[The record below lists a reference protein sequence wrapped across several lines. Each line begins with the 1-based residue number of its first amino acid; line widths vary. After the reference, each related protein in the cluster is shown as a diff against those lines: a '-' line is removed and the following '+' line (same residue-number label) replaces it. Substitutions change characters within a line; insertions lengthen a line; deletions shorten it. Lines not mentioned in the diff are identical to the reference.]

1 MAREYSQAIAN
12 YDISRERFLELKHK
26 CLQYPEWIKRRN
38 ECYELQSTVS
48 DGMPK
53 GSTSATSA
61 VERQAEK
68 AMKESELVDLVERC
82 LFEAT
87 DGDVGIIPDLRKNI
101 CYGVPYIA
109 LTAPC
114 GKNEFTKYRHK
125 FYYILDKKV

>member
-38 ECYELQSTVS
+38 ECYELRSSAS

-53 GSTSATSA
+53 GSAVTSSV
-61 VERQAEK
+61 VERQADR

-82 LFEAT
+82 LFEAA